1 MMFTN
6 KGITINQVMEAF
18 NCSRSHVYKLI
29 RQGELRVVEGSSPIR
44 IETSSIISKI
54 RRLFPWLVD
63 SCLISLDYNL
73 KQLEQQFG

>member
-1 MMFTN
+1 MMFTTR
-6 KGITINQVMEAF
+6 GITIDQVMEAL
-18 NCSRSHVYKLI
+18 NCSRSYVYKLI
-29 RQGELRVVEGSSPIR
+29 RRGELRVVEGSSPIR

-73 KQLEQQFG
+73 KRLEQQFG